1 MCIAAVIFSLIPI
14 LSGYA
19 VYLAFATVITRG
31 SPAVQWTVGLL
42 LAAAVASALIWAA
55 GRIRRRYA
63 AQTALNAADAEAA
76 PEPPTPND
84 KGNATRKPA

>member
-31 SPAVQWTVGLL
+31 SPEVQWTVGLL
-42 LAAAVASALIWAA
+42 LAAAVAGALIWAA
-55 GRIRRRYA
+55 GRVRRRYA
-63 AQTALNAADAEAA
+63 AQTALDAADAEAGL
-76 PEPPTPND
+76 EPQSPND
-84 KGNATRKPA
+84 KGNVTKPA